1 MLPKPLVFLGLLFST
16 SACGPLVPLS
26 YVDGDKGNQLTQSS
40 ETDQATV
47 WLQYMKSQHRFM
59 VFDLEIA
66 NHSQDEIPVAPQLV
80 TFYASSESFAPLQPG
95 DDVHQRSAP
104 NSTLT
109 MTRHFASDPSSIR
122 RVYVDKARSAKVG
135 AGIFAALAV
144 GLILYDI
151 SEDSKAATKEVS
163 TSRDEWKSFGR
174 DAMVITAV
182 TAKDVAQVSAQQ
194 AAEESHFLPYELFPE
209 CTIET
214 GCNVRGKILLPIESY
229 HKFVRVIVPF
239 GDTDYVFDFRR
250 RGVNY

>member
-1 MLPKPLVFLGLLFST
+1 MLPKPLVFLGLLIST
-16 SACGPLVPLS
+16 SACGPLVPLT
-26 YVDGDKGNQLTQSS
+26 YLDGDKGNQLTQSS

-47 WLQYMKSQHRFM
+47 WLQYLKSQHRFM

-80 TFYASSESFAPLQPG
+80 TFYASSKSFAPLHTG
-95 DDVHQRSAP
+95 EDVHQLSAP

-109 MTRHFASDPSSIR
+109 LTRHFASDPSSIR
-122 RVYVDKARSAKVG
+122 RFYVDKAKSAKVG

-151 SEDSKAATKEVS
+151 AEDSKAATKEVS

-174 DAMVITAV
+174 DVMVTAAV
-182 TAKDVAQVSAQQ
+182 TAKDVAQVTAQQ

-209 CTIET
+209 CTIEA
-214 GCNVRGKILLPIESY
+214 GCNVRGKIFLPIESF
-229 HKFVRVIVPF
+229 HKYVRIIVPI

-250 RGVNY
+250 RGVKN